1 MIIQSIE
8 EISALRHARRS
19 AIFPL
24 VNRRWRRVFNQ
35 PSPVWAHTS
44 MCAWQDGPF
53 RGGGNAGA
61 RTLKRI
67 RWLGVRY
74 GRYGLGLV
82 WKTQS
87 IAPSQT
93 LSSAS
98 TSSLVLYSSLSLS
111 RSVWQ
116 NLYSMTSSVPEALP
130 ELDSLKCIP
139 QARIRQALRRK
150 VSSNNEL
157 ITIAAVHRLDAVESM
172 ELHGWVRPL
181 IVCPRSVVS

>member
-1 MIIQSIE
+1 MCLRLPGCVDAVHPPSLLYHGTVIIQSIE

-67 RWLGVRY
+67 RWLGARY
-74 GRYGLGLV
+74 GCYGLGLV

-98 TSSLVLYSSLSLS
+98 TSSSVLYSSLSLS
-111 RSVWQ
+111 FSLAKSVQ
-116 NLYSMTSSVPEALP
+116 HDLRSVPEALP
-130 ELDSLKCIP
+130 ELDSL
-139 QARIRQALRRK
+139 RQASAR
-150 VSSNNEL
+150 
-157 ITIAAVHRLDAVESM
+157 H
-172 ELHGWVRPL
+172 
-181 IVCPRSVVS
+181 